1 MENENM
7 EELIDLQAL
16 LYKIMA
22 CLRRFWLLV
31 LVLTVAGG
39 GLMFWKSFRSYR
51 PTYRS
56 EAVFSVSVSY
66 SGDTDIMNYNYY
78 YDNSAAELVA
88 ETFPYI
94 LRTDAMTE
102 LIRQKL
108 GTSYINGSIS
118 ASSVAKT
125 NFFVL
130 TVTSSSADDAYRIIQ
145 AVIDS
150 YPQVS
155 RKVIGETQ
163 LTINREPTL
172 ASAPYNTFSW
182 KRSTVMGAAGGF
194 ALGMLIL
201 AALAMLRRTALT
213 PDDLKKTLNLSCLA
227 RVPNI
232 KLKQRKS
239 NPNASL
245 LLTHQE
251 PDSAFCESFR
261 LLRLKL
267 LRQLKEG
274 DQVIMFTSSLPS
286 EGKSS
291 LAVNTA
297 LSLAKDG
304 KKVLLVDADL
314 RGPSVKSI
322 MNITKPSTGLGEC
335 LIDGFDT
342 VRFHRYENTRLFV
355 FAGDEPIHNPTPLLQ
370 YDKLQQVIQSM
381 RPMFDYVILDTP
393 PCAMMA
399 DASAL
404 CSHADK
410 VVYVVR
416 EDYASCAQIYDG
428 VQSLSGIGADIC
440 GFVFNRSTSIH
451 SSHYGYGYGYGYGR
465 YGYGKKYG
473 YGYGY
478 SKAKTEK

>member
-1 MENENM
+1 MENEKI
-7 EELIDLQAL
+7 EELIDLGSL
-16 LYKIMA
+16 LRKMIT
-22 CLRRFWLLV
+22 CLRRFWILV
-31 LVLTVAGG
+31 LALTVAGG
-39 GLMFWKSFRSYR
+39 GLMYWKAYRSYR
-51 PTYRS
+51 PMYRS

-66 SGDTDIMNYNYY
+66 SGNTDIMNYNSYY
-78 YDNSAAELVA
+78 YDSSAAELVA

-94 LRTDAMTE
+94 LRTDAMKE
-102 LIRQKL
+102 LICQKL
-108 GTSYINGSIS
+108 GASYINGSIS
-118 ASSVAKT
+118 ASSVAQT

-130 TVTSSSADDAYRIIQ
+130 TVTSSSAEDAYRIIQ
-145 AVIDS
+145 AVIDA

-155 RKVIGETQ
+155 RQVIGETQ
-163 LTINREPTL
+163 LTISREPTL

-182 KRSTVMGAAGGF
+182 QRSTAKGAVAGF
-194 ALGMLIL
+194 VLGMLIL
-201 AALAMLRRTALT
+201 VVLALLRKTALT
-213 PDDLKKTLNLSCLA
+213 PNDLKKALNLSCLA
-227 RVPNI
+227 RIPNI

-245 LLTHQE
+245 LITHQE

-267 LRQLKEG
+267 LRQLKDN
-274 DQVIMFTSSLPS
+274 DQVIMITSSLPS

-291 LAVNTA
+291 LAANIA

-314 RGPSVKSI
+314 RGPNIKSI

-335 LIDGFDT
+335 LMEGFDT
-342 VRFHRYENTRLFV
+342 VRFHRYENTKLFI
-355 FAGDEPIHNPTPLLQ
+355 FAGDQAIQNPTPLLQ

-381 RPMFDYVILDTP
+381 RPMFDYIILDTP
-393 PCAMMA
+393 PCVMMA

-428 VQSLSGIGADIC
+428 VQSLSSIGADIC

-451 SSHYGYGYGYGYGR
+451 SSHYGYGYGYGR

-478 SKAKTEK
+478 SKEKAEK